1 MIFLKILIFRVDSI
15 YRSFKK
21 IKLELEDIEDEDKES
36 SKKVIKIIDVIDSA
50 EPLSGSGMFYITR
63 STLTSMIS
71 TSITYLIIL
80 VQFKISFM

>member
-1 MIFLKILIFRVDSI
+1 MDSI

-21 IKLELEDIEDEDKES
+21 IKLELEDIDVEDKED
-36 SKKVIKIIDVIDSA
+36 SKRVSKIIDVIDSA
-50 EPLSGSGMFYITR
+50 EPLSGCGMFHITR

-80 VQFKISFM
+80 VQFKISFL

>member
-1 MIFLKILIFRVDSI
+1 MDSI

-21 IKLELEDIEDEDKES
+21 IKLELEDIEVSDKEAGG
-36 SKKVIKIIDVIDSA
+36 KVIKIMDVIDSA
-50 EPLSGSGMFYITR
+50 EPLSGCGMFYITR

-80 VQFKISFM
+80 VQFKISFL